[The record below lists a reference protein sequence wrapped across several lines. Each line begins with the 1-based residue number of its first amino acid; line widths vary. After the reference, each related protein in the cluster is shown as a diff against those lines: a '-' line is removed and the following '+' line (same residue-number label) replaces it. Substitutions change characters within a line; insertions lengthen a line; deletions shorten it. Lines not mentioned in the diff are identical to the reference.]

1 MANLY
6 KRFIENRE
14 RAHHARD
21 SDRRTLPFE
30 WGLEHVGLSATDNP
44 ESALKGYADRAL
56 ADSDAFYSY
65 EPTSQY
71 SFDGHLLKFPSYVE
85 TPYPA
90 NNIVYGRFFEAP
102 NKDFAMVV
110 LPQWNCKWEGQV
122 GLCKMLQHSGISAL
136 RLSMPY
142 HHDRKPPE
150 TERSEYLVSP
160 NVGRT
165 LTASRQAVV
174 DARRAADWLFE
185 QGYRKVGLVGTSIGS
200 CIAFLTFAHDQR
212 FSTGV
217 FIHVST
223 YYADVVWEGL
233 STSHVR
239 KALEGAIPLERLRR
253 LWEPISPFPFIR
265 RLRENRRPLMMLSG
279 RYDLTFPARL
289 TQLGHDEF
297 DRHSVSVRRDW
308 LACGHYTMGKFPFQ
322 AIAGL
327 KIRGF
332 LIGQKEGHGITAQ
345 ETRQPSKG

>member
-1 MANLY
+1 MFR
-6 KRFIENRE
+6 RFIENRE

-21 SDRRTLPFE
+21 TDRRTLPFE
-30 WGLEHVGLSATDNP
+30 WGLEHLGLPPAENP
-44 ESALKGYADRAL
+44 EAALREYAQSAL

-65 EPTSQY
+65 ESTNQY
-71 SFDGHLLKFPSYVE
+71 TFDGHLLKFPSYVE

-90 NNIVYGRFFEAP
+90 NNTVYGRYFAAP
-102 NKDFAMVV
+102 RKDLAMVV

-122 GLCKMLQHSGISAL
+122 GLSRMLQQAGISAL
-136 RLSMPY
+136 RMSMPY

-150 TERSEYLVSP
+150 IDRSEYLVSP

-165 LTASRQAVV
+165 LAASRQAVV
-174 DARRAADWLFE
+174 DARRAADWLLNR
-185 QGYRKVGLVGTSIGS
+185 GYKKVGLVGTSIGS
-200 CIAFLTFAHDQR
+200 CIAFLTFAHDER

-239 KALEGAIPLERLRR
+239 KAFEGKIPLDRLRP
-253 LWEPISPFPFIR
+253 LWEPISPFPYIK
-265 RLRENRRPLMMLSG
+265 RLRGNRRPMMMLSG

-297 DRHSVSVRRDW
+297 DRNSVSVRREW

-327 KIRGF
+327 KIRSF
-332 LIGQKEGHGITAQ
+332 LIQQRGA
-345 ETRQPSKG
+345 

>member
-1 MANLY
+1 MFQ
-6 KRFIENRE
+6 RFIENRE

-21 SDRRTLPFE
+21 SNRITLPFE
-30 WGLEHVGLSATDNP
+30 WGLEHVGLPPSADP
-44 ESALKGYADRAL
+44 ESSLLEYSAKAL

-65 EPTSQY
+65 EPTSDY
-71 SFDGHLLKFPSYVE
+71 AFDGHLLKFPSYVE

-90 NNIVYGRFFEAP
+90 NNTVYGRFFEAG
-102 NKDFAMVV
+102 KDLAMVV

-122 GLCKMLQHSGISAL
+122 GLCRMMQHAGISAL
-136 RLSMPY
+136 RMSMPY

-165 LTASRQAVV
+165 LAASRQAVV
-174 DARRAADWLFE
+174 DARRAADWLFDR
-185 QGYRKVGLVGTSIGS
+185 GYKKVGLVGTSIGS
-200 CIAFLTFAHDQR
+200 CIAFLTFAHDER

-217 FIHVST
+217 FIHGST
-223 YYADVVWEGL
+223 YYADVVWGGL

-239 KALEGAIPLERLRR
+239 KALENAISLDRLRR
-253 LWEPISPFPFIR
+253 LWAPISPFPYIK
-265 RLRENRRPLMMLSG
+265 RLRESRRPIMMLSG

-297 DRHSVSVRRDW
+297 DRHSVALRKEW

-327 KIRGF
+327 KIRSF
-332 LIGQKEGHGITAQ
+332 LVKQRDA
-345 ETRQPSKG
+345 

>member
-1 MANLY
+1 MSQRIVMFR
-6 KRFIENRE
+6 KFIENRE
-14 RAHHARD
+14 RAHHSRD
-21 SDRRTLPFE
+21 SNRITLPFE
-30 WGLEHVGLSATDNP
+30 WGLEHVGLPPADDP
-44 ESALKGYADRAL
+44 ESALREYSNKAL

-65 EPTSQY
+65 RPTTDY
-71 SFDGHLLKFPSYVE
+71 TFDGHLLKFPSAVE

-90 NNIVYGRFFEAP
+90 NNTVYARYFAAP
-102 NKDFAMVV
+102 RKDLAMVV

-122 GLCKMLQHSGISAL
+122 GLCRMLQHAGISAL
-136 RLSMPY
+136 RMSMPY

-150 TERSEYLVSP
+150 TARSEYLVSP

-185 QGYRKVGLVGTSIGS
+185 RGYKKVGLVGTSIGS
-200 CIAFLTFAHDQR
+200 CIAFLTFAHDTR
-212 FSTGV
+212 FATGV

-239 KALEGAIPLERLRR
+239 KALEGAISLDRLRK
-253 LWEPISPFPFIR
+253 LWEPISPFPFIK
-265 RLRENRRPLMMLSG
+265 RLRSSPRPTLSLSG

-297 DRHSVSVRRDW
+297 DRHSIAGRREW

-327 KIRGF
+327 KIRSF
-332 LIGQKEGHGITAQ
+332 LIQQRG
-345 ETRQPSKG
+345 